1 MGLSANSP
9 PQSKKKSMKRDMQIK
24 IIQHETQ
31 KEKRIKQNIWI
42 VGQYQIYIIRVD
54 RKNIWTENG

>member
-1 MGLSANSP
+1 
-9 PQSKKKSMKRDMQIK
+9 MK
-24 IIQHETQ
+24 Q

>member
-24 IIQHETQ
+24 IIQRET
-31 KEKRIKQNIWI
+31 KRKKNKAKYMNCRSISNIH
-42 VGQYQIYIIRVD
+42 Y
-54 RKNIWTENG
+54 